1 MRAVGFGDQWNTEE
15 MKELLLDVITEGNER
30 ACTSYIGETLI
41 ATFSKEFAPNIGIT
55 VCGIFDKNDKFE
67 YEYYFPFLRGNNI
80 TTQEDVSIERHAA
93 TESYAGV
100 CEDLRVGVSMI
111 FYLQNMIP
119 YIKAKNSKS
128 LPVSGTTLTLSAL
141 SLSGTIMMPI
151 KKTDKDLIRN
161 QETLRDRSQLLNAA
175 RNGDERAIE
184 NLTMD
189 EIDTYSVV
197 AKRLHKDDVFT
208 LVDTYFMPYGVECDQ
223 YSVMG
228 EILEFSFV
236 KNSLTNEEI
245 CVMMLSCND
254 IQFDVCINKADLYGE
269 PAVGRRFKGTVW
281 MQGYINFP

>member
-1 MRAVGFGDQWNTEE
+1 MRAVGFGDQWNPEE

-30 ACTSYIGETLI
+30 ACTTYIGETLI

-128 LPVSGTTLTLSAL
+128 LPVNGTTLTLSAL

-184 NLTMD
+184 DLTMD

>member
-1 MRAVGFGDQWNTEE
+1 MRAVGFGDQWNPEE

-254 IQFDVCINKADLYGE
+254 IQFDVCINKTDLYGE